1 MKFIRMLRVLLMSEW
16 INVKSALPIN
26 ATYVL
31 VYMTCLFPMY
41 RVAFFHTRQNRHFYS
56 SEAINEDIT
65 KWVTHWMFLPV
76 PPNKE

>member
-1 MKFIRMLRVLLMSEW
+1 MPEW

-41 RVAFFHTRQNRHFYS
+41 RVAFFHTTQNRYFYI
-56 SEAINEDIT
+56 SEAIKEDIT
-65 KWVTHWMFLPV
+65 KWVTHWMELPE